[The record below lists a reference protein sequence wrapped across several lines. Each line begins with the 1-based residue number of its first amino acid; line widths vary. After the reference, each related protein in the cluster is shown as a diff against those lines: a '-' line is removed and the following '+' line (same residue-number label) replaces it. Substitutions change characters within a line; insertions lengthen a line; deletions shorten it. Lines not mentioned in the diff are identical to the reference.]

1 MRGGPDRAL
10 TRIGDFFEERDRVMT
25 GRESRAGEGLSPDLP
40 PVAEAKSA
48 MEDFL
53 KEFRGFQDDVK
64 QSLQHQEERM
74 TMLDRKTMS
83 YGRPALSAAVEME
96 APHRKAFGAYLR
108 QGDDDGLRGLV
119 LEGKA
124 MSTAVA
130 ADGGYLVDPQTAE
143 TIRSM
148 LLSTASL
155 RAVAN
160 VVQVEAVSFDVLV
173 DRSEVGSGWATETA
187 AQAETA
193 TPVLERISIKLH
205 ELSAMPK
212 ASQRLL
218 DDSAF
223 DVEGWLAG
231 KIATRFIRA
240 EAAAFING
248 DGVDK
253 PKGILLPAKVAN
265 AAWTWGSPGYVP
277 TGAAADF
284 AATNA
289 SDCIVNLVYALGAD
303 YRANGTFVMNSK
315 TAGAVRKM
323 KDADGRFMWGDSLQ
337 SGQPPQLMGYPVLVC
352 EDMPDVAA
360 NAYPI
365 AFGDFAAGYT
375 VAERPDL
382 RILRDPFSAKPH
394 VLFYAS
400 KRVGGDITDFAAIK
414 LLKVATS

>member
-1 MRGGPDRAL
+1 
-10 TRIGDFFEERDRVMT
+10 MT
-25 GRESRAGEGLSPDLP
+25 EIKARTGESLPMVPMAALSPG
-40 PVAEAKSA
+40 AEVKTAL
-48 MEDFL
+48 EGFL
-53 KEFRGFQDDVK
+53 NAFKGFQGEVK
-64 QSLQHQEERM
+64 QSLQQQEERL
-74 TMLDRKTMS
+74 TMLDRKQMS
-83 YGRPALSAAVEME
+83 FGRPALATSAEVEV
-96 APHRKAFGAYLR
+96 PHKKAFAAYLR
-108 QGDDDGLRGLV
+108 SGDDDGLRGLV
-119 LEGKA
+119 LDGKA

-130 ADGGYLVDPQTAE
+130 ADGGYLVDPQTAD

-148 LLSTASL
+148 LTSTSSL

-160 VVQVEAVSFDVLV
+160 VVQVEATSFDVLI
-173 DRSEVGSGWATETA
+173 DRSEVGSGWATEAGAT
-187 AQAETA
+187 AETA
-193 TPVLERISIKLH
+193 TPTIERISIKLH

-240 EAAAFING
+240 EAGAFING

-253 PKGILLPAKVAN
+253 PKGILLPAKLAN
-265 AAWTWGSPGYVP
+265 ASWTWGNLGYIA

-303 YRANGTFVMNSK
+303 YRANGTFLMNSK

-337 SGQPPQLMGYPVLVC
+337 AGEPARLMGYPVLIC
-352 EDMPDVAA
+352 EDMPDVGA

-382 RILRDPFSAKPH
+382 RILRDPFSAKPN

-400 KRVGGDITDFAAIK
+400 KRVGGDVTDFAAIK
-414 LLKVATS
+414 LLKVALS